1 MARPPLDPS
10 ATSPAPSEPAPG
22 GPVANLGPQAP
33 LWAVLAF
40 TFVNSLA
47 SGVTFNG
54 MPFITEQTY
63 RFTPTTICLLALMQG
78 LTYIVGAVGAGP
90 GLRWIGRRFPRL
102 TPRVMLAVLM
112 ATAFAL
118 AVIPVAVWRLGD
130 PTDRLAGSWA
140 IWVYLGLYSALTGVL
155 WPIVESFLA
164 GGRSA
169 AALRGATGTF
179 NIVWSSA
186 LVGSMWLV
194 GGFQG
199 EQKLDA
205 VLIAGLVHLASA
217 ALLLWLPT
225 RPGEH
230 EHEVHRHPPIYRPL
244 LTVHRVLLPV
254 SYLVMYAMQPL
265 LPGAARSVG
274 IEDQWAPQLVSAW
287 LAARVL
293 TFAVMQRWHGWHGLW
308 GTAVLGPV
316 MLLTGFGLV
325 VLRLADP
332 GPLAVALFVIGLVLF
347 GFGAATVYAA
357 ALYYAME
364 VGAAE
369 VDAGGTHEAMIG
381 VGYSV
386 GPLCS
391 LVPLLVASGSGSPA
405 NGAGGGTGTA
415 TVAITVAVA
424 GAGCVLAFAMR
435 NRHAGGRYPDPET
448 DRPRT
453 PVMGEG
459 RPPDANVG

>member
-1 MARPPLDPS
+1 
-10 ATSPAPSEPAPG
+10 
-22 GPVANLGPQAP
+22 
-33 LWAVLAF
+33 
-40 TFVNSLA
+40 
-47 SGVTFNG
+47 
-54 MPFITEQTY
+54 
-63 RFTPTTICLLALMQG
+63 
-78 LTYIVGAVGAGP
+78 
-90 GLRWIGRRFPRL
+90 
-102 TPRVMLAVLM
+102 
-112 ATAFAL
+112 
-118 AVIPVAVWRLGD
+118 
-130 PTDRLAGSWA
+130 
-140 IWVYLGLYSALTGVL
+140 
-155 WPIVESFLA
+155 
-164 GGRSA
+164 
-169 AALRGATGTF
+169 
-179 NIVWSSA
+179 
-186 LVGSMWLV
+186 
-194 GGFQG
+194 
-199 EQKLDA
+199 
-205 VLIAGLVHLASA
+205 
-217 ALLLWLPT
+217 
-225 RPGEH
+225 
-230 EHEVHRHPPIYRPL
+230 
-244 LTVHRVLLPV
+244 
-254 SYLVMYAMQPL
+254 
-265 LPGAARSVG
+265 
-274 IEDQWAPQLVSAW
+274 
-287 LAARVL
+287 
-293 TFAVMQRWHGWHGLW
+293 
-308 GTAVLGPV
+308 

-435 NRHAGGRYPDPET
+435 NRHAGGRYPDPQT

-459 RPPDANVG
+459 RPPDAKVG